1 MRPEL
6 REEMLR
12 ILEELSKGEPIGM
25 TFGDS
30 SLTIE
35 AIPLLVE
42 HGAVSNSA
50 NGAYKITTLGYEYY
64 KQLKSPLPY
73 WLKENWLRL
82 CGLIVAIAGVVAG
95 ILIAVL

>member
-6 REEMLR
+6 REETLR
-12 ILEELSKGEPIGM
+12 ILEEFSKGEPIGM

-30 SLTIE
+30 PLTIE

-42 HGAVSNSA
+42 HGAVSKSA
-50 NGAYKITTLGYEYY
+50 NGAFKITTLGYEYH
-64 KQLKSPLPY
+64 KQLKSPLLY

-82 CGLIVAIAGVVAG
+82 CALVVAIAGVVAG